1 MQCIGGE
8 AMRFCTNCGARLA
21 DDWKFCTKCG
31 QRLQEIRKPEKQKIS
46 LPKDGRLFEMEEMN
60 WGCIDGTFDVLISQ
74 TWVIYRIGLVISYA
88 SYELSGDSDIR
99 ASCLRKEEV
108 QTLCD
113 MLSRF
118 KDDALID
125 RGADGIGYN
134 MIVYDVEG
142 KESYKIMGYIG
153 NTYSEKLRD
162 FVKKIPG
169 FSFSRLGPAV
179 SKFFRPE
186 YFS

>member
-1 MQCIGGE
+1 
-8 AMRFCTNCGARLA
+8 MRFCTNCGARLA
-21 DDWKFCTKCG
+21 DDWKFCAKCG
-31 QRLQEIRKPEKQKIS
+31 QQLPEIRKPEKQKIS
-46 LPKDGRLFEMEEMN
+46 LPKDGRLFEMKEMV
-60 WGCIDGTFDVLISQ
+60 WTQIDGTSDVLVSQ

-88 SYELSGDSDIR
+88 SYEISGDSDIQ
-99 ASCLRKEEV
+99 AACLRKEEV

-118 KDDALID
+118 KDYASTS
-125 RGADGIGYN
+125 RGADGTGYN
-134 MIVYDVEG
+134 MIVYDSEG
-142 KESYKIMGYIG
+142 NESSKITGYIG
-153 NTYSEKLRD
+153 NTYLEELRD

-179 SKFFRPE
+179 SKFFGPE

>member
-1 MQCIGGE
+1 
-8 AMRFCTNCGARLA
+8 MRFCTNCGARLA
-21 DDWKFCTKCG
+21 DDWKFCAKCG
-31 QRLQEIRKPEKQKIS
+31 QRLPEIRKPEKQKIS
-46 LPKDGRLFEMEEMN
+46 LPKDGRLFEMKEMN
-60 WGCIDGTFDVLISQ
+60 WGQINGTSDVLISQ

-118 KDDALID
+118 KGDALTD

-134 MIVYDVEG
+134 MIVYDAEG